1 MILTDLFG
9 EDISA
14 NVHVLYIPNSDKIED
29 ITGHIRPGSKD
40 FSQIDICFVSVGH
53 HNLHTWLGQFIRDFK
68 CLLNAL
74 RVHNSKMFL
83 FIMSV
88 LPIGPNPELHKFAV
102 IKSQQLNENFNKKPD
117 ISYVNLFSSL
127 SIQGEIP
134 PEFLR
139 NHKLNKGGIKYFFN
153 KASKAIL
160 AM

>member
-9 EDISA
+9 EDIST
-14 NVHVLYIPNSDKIED
+14 NVRVLYVLNSDRID
-29 ITGHIRPGSKD
+29 NITSHIGPGSKNFMD
-40 FSQIDICFVSVGH
+40 IDICFIAMGH
-53 HNLHTWLGQFIRDFK
+53 HNLHTRLGQFIQDFK
-68 CLLNAL
+68 KLINTLH
-74 RVHNSKMFL
+74 VHNAKMFL

-88 LPIGPNPELHKFAV
+88 LPVRANQELHKFAV
-102 IKSQQLNENFNKKPD
+102 IKSQQLKENFSKKPG

-139 NHKLNKGGIKYFFN
+139 NHKLNRGGIKRFFN
-153 KASKAIL
+153 IASKALL

>member
-9 EDISA
+9 EDIMT
-14 NVHVLYIPNSDKIED
+14 NVRVLYVPNSDRID
-29 ITGHIRPGSKD
+29 NITSHIGPESKNFTD
-40 FSQIDICFVSVGH
+40 IDICFIAVGH
-53 HNLHTWLGQFIRDFK
+53 HDLHTRLGQFIQDFK
-68 CLLNAL
+68 KLINAL
-74 RVHNSKMFL
+74 RVHNAKMFL

-88 LPIGPNPELHKFAV
+88 LPIGANQELHKFAV
-102 IKSQQLNENFNKKPD
+102 IKSQQLKENFNKKPG

-139 NHKLNKGGIKYFFN
+139 NYKLNRGGIKRFFN
-153 KASKAIL
+153 VASKAIL